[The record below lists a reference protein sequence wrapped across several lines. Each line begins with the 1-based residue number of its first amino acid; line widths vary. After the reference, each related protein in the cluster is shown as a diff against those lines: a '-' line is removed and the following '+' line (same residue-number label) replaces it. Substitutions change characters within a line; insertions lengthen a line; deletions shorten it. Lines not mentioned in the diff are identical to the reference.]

1 MRPVW
6 AGSPAPVHAFSLSC
20 VASYDAAVWQGAPR
34 DQTGRPHHPLR
45 GRVARFSAGDRVL
58 SRNGLATQLMYSA
71 RGDALRL
78 AAGDPSRVLEP
89 TKSVYLSQVFQAAF
103 WII

>member
-45 GRVARFSAGDRVL
+45 GRVARFPAGDRVL
-58 SRNGLATQLMYSA
+58 SRNGLATQSMYSA

-78 AAGDPSRVLEP
+78 AAGDPSRSESSL
-89 TKSVYLSQVFQAAF
+89 TAAPRSDCAIPYTR
-103 WII
+103 W